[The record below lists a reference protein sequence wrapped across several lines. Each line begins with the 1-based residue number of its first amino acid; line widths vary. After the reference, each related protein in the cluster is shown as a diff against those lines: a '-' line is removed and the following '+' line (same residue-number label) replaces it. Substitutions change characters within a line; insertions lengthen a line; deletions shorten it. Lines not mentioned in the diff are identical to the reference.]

1 MIVEKLFLEK
11 EKVVKPK
18 SLEVLKISLSQS
30 IEDRGSK
37 QPYMEAHHAKK
48 NKKTSV
54 KNKRGILNVRN
65 VLSALW
71 VRFSI
76 QAYNG
81 LEWLILDSRY
91 YILFNL
97 RVLLALVYLL
107 FQMVKE

>member
-1 MIVEKLFLEK
+1 MTVGKLSLEK
-11 EKVVKPK
+11 EKVEKPK
-18 SLEVLKISLSQS
+18 SLEVLRISLSQS

-48 NKKTSV
+48 NQKKSV
-54 KNKRGILNVRN
+54 KIKRSILNVRD

-71 VRFSI
+71 IRCTF

-91 YILFNL
+91 YILFNF
-97 RVLLALVYLL
+97 RVFLAIVYLL
-107 FQMVKE
+107 YQMVKE